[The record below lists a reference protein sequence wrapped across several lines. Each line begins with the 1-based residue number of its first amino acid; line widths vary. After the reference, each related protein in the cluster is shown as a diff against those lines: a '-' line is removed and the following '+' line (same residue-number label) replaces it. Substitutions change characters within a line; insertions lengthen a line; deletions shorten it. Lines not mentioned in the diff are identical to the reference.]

1 MENKKMASV
10 DKYGLEDDEESEFV
24 GSIKET
30 LNDYETTAR

>member
-30 LNDYETTAR
+30 LGDNEITTR